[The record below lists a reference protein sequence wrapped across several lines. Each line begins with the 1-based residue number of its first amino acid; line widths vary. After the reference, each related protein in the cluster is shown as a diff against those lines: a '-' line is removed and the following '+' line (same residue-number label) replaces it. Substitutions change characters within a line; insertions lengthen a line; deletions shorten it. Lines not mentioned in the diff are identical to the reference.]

1 MTDMGIPQDYS
12 FTRYLAAKKSVDDR
26 ALNRRVWECLAGQLP
41 KGRPSGPLR
50 VLEIGAGIGTMVER
64 MLERNLVGYTQYTAL
79 DALAE
84 NMTCARERLT
94 GWGKAHGYRVSSRA
108 NRLIIS
114 NLDQKV
120 SVYFENRE
128 AFEFARQV
136 GSQRQWDLLVAH
148 AFLDLVDLSSG
159 LHPLFRLLRDG
170 GSFYFSANFDGMTA
184 FEPPFEPDLER
195 QILALYHRSMDL
207 RRVDGRPSGDSHTG
221 RRLFQQIPLAGG
233 EILEA
238 GSSDWVVYPRRNG
251 YPEDEAYF
259 LHFIL
264 HTIYKELYGH
274 PQLDPERLAAWAAE
288 RHAQV
293 EKGQLVYLAHQLDFT
308 GRFPKG

>member
-1 MTDMGIPQDYS
+1 MPDMSIPQEYS

-26 ALNRRVWECLAGQLP
+26 SLNRRVWECLAGQLP
-41 KGRPSGPLR
+41 KAKSSKPLQ

-64 MLERNLVGYTQYTAL
+64 MLERKLLSYTQYTAL

-94 GWGKAHGYRVSSRA
+94 GWGKAHGYPVSSRA
-108 NRLIIS
+108 SRLVIS
-114 NLDQKV
+114 NLDQKI
-120 SVYFENRE
+120 SITFENRE
-128 AFEFARQV
+128 VFEFALEV
-136 GSQRQWDLLVAH
+136 GGQRQWDLLVAH
-148 AFLDLVDLSSG
+148 AFLDLVDLPTG
-159 LHPLFRLLRDG
+159 LPTLFRLLKDG
-170 GSFYFSANFDGMTA
+170 GLFYFSANYDGMTA

-195 QILALYHRSMDL
+195 QILTLYHRSMDL
-207 RRVDGRPSGDSHTG
+207 RRVNGNPSGHSQTG
-221 RRLFQQIPLAGG
+221 RRLFQEIAAAGG

-238 GSSDWVVYPRRNG
+238 GSSDWVVYPRQNG

-274 PQLDPERLAAWAAE
+274 PQLDPEGFEAWAAK

-293 EKGQLVYLAHQLDFT
+293 EEGRLVYIAHQLDFT